1 MQSYDAVVS
10 TNDAL
15 AAVARFQASCEQ
27 DPLVVAA
34 FLGGSYAAGTA
45 TDASD
50 IDVYLV
56 TAGDDYQSFFARRH
70 AFMLTWSE
78 PVRLVDV
85 LNFEG
90 LGFDM
95 LDFELKDGVRGQL
108 AMGHTGNFMAL
119 HGGPHQVLVDKTGLL
134 AGVTFPRL

>member
-1 MQSYDAVVS
+1 MPRKE
-10 TNDAL
+10 AL
-15 AAVARFQASCEQ
+15 AAVARFRTSCERN
-27 DPLVVAA
+27 PLVVAA

-50 IDVYLV
+50 IDIYLV
-56 TAGDDYQSFFARRH
+56 TAEDDYQAFFARRQD
-70 AFMLTWSE
+70 FMLTWAQ
-78 PVRLVDV
+78 PVRLTDV

-95 LDFELKDGVRGQL
+95 LDFELDDGVRGQL
-108 AMGHTGNFMAL
+108 AVGHTGNFKAL
-119 HGGPHQVLVDKTGLL
+119 HGGPHEVLVDKIGLL